1 MDKMN
6 RAELE
11 GVIAHEV
18 AHIRNGD
25 ILVMTVAVATVG
37 AIAMISDIFF
47 RMLYWGGFTGGGASP
62 KQQQQQHNSNGA
74 VLLVVLAA
82 IVFVALLAPLA
93 ATLLKAG
100 VAQPGIAR

>member
-1 MDKMN
+1 MN
-6 RAELE
+6 RDELE

-47 RMLYWGGFTGGGASP
+47 RMLYWGALTGGGAS
-62 KQQQQQHNSNGA
+62 HRRR
-74 VLLVVLAA
+74 
-82 IVFVALLAPLA
+82 FVMRARWA
-93 ATLLKAG
+93 ATSRTAHRS
-100 VAQPGIAR
+100 ATRCPR